1 MGRQCHPDLVQVQ
14 VSDLAPSEHLRV
26 STYDCK
32 IVVTGYSQRSHIY
45 FLFWK
50 ETTTAISVR
59 LNLTGALLLV
69 TWRHCILS
77 PSLLFCHLPRK
88 CSIPNPPE
96 NSDKG
101 ILRDCNFTV
110 KWKPVQGKTSCTT
123 TLSPL
128 SPGKK
133 KKKER
138 GTCIHTLSCQI
149 LLSSIKK
156 KNIYIYTHR
165 ETHMYKEQLINKLL
179 FFWQSRKYMISY
191 KQIYFQWRL
200 IFTK

>member
-14 VSDLAPSEHLRV
+14 VSDLAPSGHLRV

-32 IVVTGYSQRSHIY
+32 IVVTGYAQRSHIY

-69 TWRHCILS
+69 TWRHCILP

-133 KKKER
+133 KKKRER
-138 GTCIHTLSCQI
+138 YLRTHIKLSNSP
-149 LLSSIKK
+149 LLYQEKK
-156 KNIYIYTHR
+156 YIYLYTQR
-165 ETHMYKEQLINKLL
+165 DTYVQRATD
-179 FFWQSRKYMISY
+179 Q
-191 KQIYFQWRL
+191 
-200 IFTK
+200 